1 MTTVAY
7 LFAVLIAGVAGY
19 GLLVRVGLDDGEAW
33 AAGRAAGL
41 VAMALPAWWVG
52 VAGLSWWW
60 MVGVAV
66 GVAAAAWGVR
76 ELTRRRPWRDVGRA
90 ELLFWLVTAAVL
102 FIRLDRSAVLHQE
115 KLMDQGILASLL
127 RATSFP
133 PPDMWL
139 AGDTLPYYYW
149 GALVWALPMRAADVP
164 IEYGYNWTVAL
175 VGGLIAVLAW
185 AVGRRLG
192 GSGVAGGVAMGAVLA
207 GTPDAWRQLLG
218 GRALSN
224 LDYWASSRQVH
235 DAITEFPLFTVWHG
249 DLHPHLL
256 SMPLALLA
264 WLLAAHA
271 GRRGPRLADMA
282 AVAVACGVTWAANPW
297 AMPPTLAG
305 AALLLLCGDG
315 RWHWPVGPGLRRW
328 IAVGVVS
335 VGSWLVTAPFH
346 LDFSPPFQGLG
357 RVFAWT
363 PPLALMLWGGVLLVP
378 AFLAVVS
385 ILGGWVGGSD
395 DVRRR
400 AVQLG
405 AAAVTMVVAAASGRP
420 TLVLVAAAGVVLT
433 TEVLRPGESAD
444 RPALAMA
451 ALGLFLLA
459 VPEVVYVVDSYGDRL
474 HRMNT
479 IFKAWIQGWTALA
492 VALPVLARRA
502 APDRARRRALLAVV
516 AVLAVAHPVGMA
528 WRVVR
533 APERGVDGL
542 VWLTPGDRA
551 LVDELRRQPL
561 GATVIEAVGPAY
573 SEFARL
579 SSASGVPALLGWE
592 NHELVWRGPSITP
605 ETARRREVVE
615 TVYSSDDPDEIRR
628 LARAEGVDFIAVG
641 SLENRTVSE
650 GTVAAIREAGEVVL
664 DREGGLLVRVLPG
677 TAVRGA
683 EAP

>member
-19 GLLVRVGLDDGEAW
+19 GLLVRIGLDDGEAW

-41 VAMALPAWWVG
+41 VAMAMPAWWFG
-52 VAGLSWWW
+52 VAGAGWWW
-60 MVGVAV
+60 VVGVVV
-66 GVAAAAWGVR
+66 GVVAAAWGVR
-76 ELTRRRPWRDVGRA
+76 DLIRRRPWRDVGRA
-90 ELLFWLVTAAVL
+90 ELLFWVVTAAVL
-102 FIRLDRSAVLHQE
+102 FIRLDRPAVLHQE
-115 KLMDQGILASLL
+115 KLMDQGILAALL

-149 GALVWALPMRAADVP
+149 GALVWALPMRAAGVP

-192 GSGVAGGVAMGAVLA
+192 GGGVAGVIAMGAILA

-224 LDYWASSRQVH
+224 LDYWASSRQVV

-271 GRRGPRLADMA
+271 GRRGVRLIDMA

-305 AALLLLCGDG
+305 AALLLVCGDG
-315 RWHWPVGPGLRRW
+315 RWHWPVGAGLRRW
-328 IAVGVVS
+328 IAVAVVA

-363 PPLALMLWGGVLLVP
+363 PPLTLLLWGGVLLVP

-385 ILGGWVGGSD
+385 IVGGWVRGTD
-395 DVRRR
+395 ELRRR

-405 AAAVTMVVAAASGRP
+405 AAAVTIVVAAASGRP
-420 TLVLVAAAGVVLT
+420 TLVLVGVAAVVVT
-433 TEVLRPGESAD
+433 AEVLRPGDSAD

-492 VALPVLARRA
+492 VALPVLVRWAVPGRS
-502 APDRARRRALLAVV
+502 RRRILLATI
-516 AVLAVAHPVGMA
+516 AVLALAHPVGMA
-528 WRVVR
+528 WQVLR
-533 APERGVDGL
+533 APERGIDGF
-542 VWLTPGDRA
+542 VWMAPGDRA

-592 NHELVWRGPSITP
+592 NHELVWRGPSVTP
-605 ETARRREVVE
+605 ETARRRGVVE
-615 TVYSSDDPDEIRR
+615 AIYASDDPGEIRR
-628 LARAEGVDFIAVG
+628 LARAEGVDLIAVG
-641 SLENRTVSE
+641 SLEERIVSE
-650 GTVAAIREAGEVVL
+650 RTLTAIRDAGTVVL
-664 DREGGLLVRVLPG
+664 DVEGGLLVRVGPE
-677 TAVRGA
+677 TAAGDMVAR
-683 EAP
+683 